1 MYSLVARVILFCPFR
16 RVFRAKKLENMHMD
30 APGFAQLTADSA
42 NLELALER
50 LLADRAYCL
59 SNTSSN
65 ANGHPCHVASPQG
78 FSRLLACR
86 LRGDHCAALSFA
98 LRDREYDP

>member
-42 NLELALER
+42 NLEMALER

-65 ANGHPCHVASPQG
+65 ANGHPCHVASFQG
-78 FSRLLACR
+78 FSLACLLASWRSLCR
-86 LRGDHCAALSFA
+86 PVICFA
-98 LRDREYDP
+98 RQGI